1 MFREMRR
8 KKQLLSR
15 EEAVKMLESGT
26 SGVLALAGDDGYPYA
41 VPISYVYSG
50 DKIYFHSAKEGHKI
64 DAINRC
70 DKASFCVI
78 GQDSVRP
85 EEYTTYF
92 KSVVVFGRI
101 RVLEDEDEAKT
112 AIGILAK
119 KYHPNDSL
127 ENRVMNIDNAF
138 NRMSIIELTVEH
150 MSGKAAKEIV
160 GK

>member
-8 KKQLLSR
+8 KKQLLFR

-138 NRMSIIELTVEH
+138 NRMSIIELTVGH